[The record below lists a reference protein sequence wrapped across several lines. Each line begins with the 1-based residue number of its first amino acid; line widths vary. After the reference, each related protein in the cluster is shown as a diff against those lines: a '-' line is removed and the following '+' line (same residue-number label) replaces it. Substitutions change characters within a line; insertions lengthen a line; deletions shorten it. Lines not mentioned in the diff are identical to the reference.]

1 MDMSTMVEGFPN
13 HRLAISN
20 QQYQTKIR
28 NILGTSNRSLI
39 ASDVANLCLVVLIAD
54 G

>member
-1 MDMSTMVEGFPN
+1 MGFPN
-13 HRLAISN
+13 HRSAIST

-28 NILGTSNRSLI
+28 NILSNSNRSLI
-39 ASDVANLCLVVLIAD
+39 ARDVANLCLVLLSAD